1 MMTRTL
7 FQFIFIFSLFNL
19 SAQTQGSAY
28 TAVGKGV
35 ATTFVT
41 DYHSLGI
48 NSSALGWGTGYE
60 GKNFTLGLTEFSM
73 GIYSDSL
80 SSDKM
85 SSLFKTIR
93 NEALGKDVAPDDW
106 KKQAQNAA
114 DYLSTGVSMDATY
127 NWIGFSYQNEK
138 LGGIAFNIQE
148 RYNWYSKLNT
158 DVSKISFSGKT
169 SDYFD
174 QLTVVY
180 GTDTTTIQNH
190 DGISEDTI
198 AHAISGR
205 LTAPFKLSDI
215 TKGTDIKFSWNRHYN
230 FGYGKKLFGDSTFAV
245 FAGIGGRYITSTAMF
260 DFESDDNGMT
270 LNSAVSPNYDIDY
283 GNVSNTNVSNY
294 QEKGKTFPR
303 AVGSGYGVDLSASVL
318 LFSKLKIGVAVNNIG
333 AVTYK
338 RNVYSVRDSLIT
350 EVRMNG
356 LENNNV
362 TQVMEELLKKD
373 GILNLVGEEKI
384 KIQNAANIRIG
395 GSMEFGKKLA
405 IGVDF
410 VAPFD
415 RDAPGSIQNPV
426 FSVGGDVK
434 PIKWLTIS
442 AGYFGGG
449 IYKHNIPV
457 GINFVLGGG
466 TYEFGISSRDAL
478 SFFLNDSNSISTAF
492 GVVRMRF

>member
-1 MMTRTL
+1 MKIL
-7 FQFIFIFSLFNL
+7 FQFVFLFSIFNL

-48 NSSALGWGTGYE
+48 NSSALGWGTGY
-60 GKNFTLGLTEFSM
+60 KDKHFTLGMTEFSM

-93 NEALGKDVAPDDW
+93 NGALGKKVTADDW
-106 KKQAQNAA
+106 RQQAQNAT
-114 DYLSTGVSMDATY
+114 DYLNTGVSMDATY
-127 NWIGFSYQNEK
+127 NWFGFSYQNEK

-148 RYNWYSKLNT
+148 RYNWYSKLNA
-158 DVSKISFSGKT
+158 DVSKLSFAGKT

-174 QLTVVY
+174 QLTVVF
-180 GTDTTTIQNH
+180 GADTTTIQNH
-190 DGISEDTI
+190 ENVSEDTL
-198 AHAISGR
+198 ANVISGR
-205 LTAPFKLSDI
+205 LSTPFKLSDV
-215 TKGTDIKFSWNRHYN
+215 TKGTDIKFTWNRHFN
-230 FGYGKKLFGDSTFAV
+230 FGYGRKIFGDSTFAL
-245 FAGIGGRYITSTAMF
+245 FAGIGGRYIISTAMF
-260 DFESDDNGMT
+260 DFESNENGMR

-283 GNVSNTNVSNY
+283 GEVSSANASNY
-294 QEKGKTFPR
+294 QEKGKMFPR
-303 AVGSGYGVDLSASVL
+303 AVGSGYGVDLSVSAL
-318 LFSKLKIGVAVNNIG
+318 LFSKLKVGLAVNNIG

-338 RNVYSVRDSLIT
+338 RNVYSVTDSLIT

-362 TQVMEELLKKD
+362 TKVMDELLKKD
-373 GILNLVGEEKI
+373 GILNLVGEEKV
-384 KIQNAANIRIG
+384 KIQNAATIRLG
-395 GSMEFGKKLA
+395 GSMEFGEKLTV
-405 IGVDF
+405 GVDF

-426 FSVGGDVK
+426 FSVGGEVK
-434 PIKWLTIS
+434 PVKWLTLS

-457 GINFVLGGG
+457 GINFVMKGGS
-466 TYEFGISSRDAL
+466 YEFGISSRDAL
-478 SFFLNDSNSISTAF
+478 TFFLKNSNSISAAF
-492 GVVRMRF
+492 GVMRVRF